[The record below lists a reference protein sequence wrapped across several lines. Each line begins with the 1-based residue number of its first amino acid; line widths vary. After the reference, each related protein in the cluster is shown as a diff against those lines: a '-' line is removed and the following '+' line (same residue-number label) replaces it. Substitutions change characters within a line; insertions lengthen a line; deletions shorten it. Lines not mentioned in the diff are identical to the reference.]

1 MLDSSSEPPAWVGNP
16 EPEAGVGRDL
26 HQPNQGSSSWAAN
39 QNPLGQRRF
48 FKIVIIPSHP
58 RPTES
63 ESLGWDLGQEA
74 TICNQNRELLAQL

>member
-16 EPEAGVGRDL
+16 EPEAGVRRDL
-26 HQPNQGSSSWAAN
+26 HNPNQGSSPWAAT

-48 FKIVIIPSHP
+48 FKIVIILSHP

-63 ESLGWDLGQEA
+63 ESLGWDLGRGA
-74 TICNQNRELLAQL
+74 TMCNQNREPLSQL